1 MDDDKRRIYE
11 LMRLVD
17 AQKTKINTLGKRVEV
32 AHKQRLKKIP
42 SRTMLKVLLQRLWQR
57 LSFHHH

>member
-57 LSFHHH
+57 LSFRHH